1 MYFTLTSNKGAIGL
15 MSISSSASDGKRIAA
30 TRAKESSTTI
40 TPITLSERSIT
51 GLALIRIFVGYLW
64 FQQLFWKLPPTFAGL
79 YGYIIRE
86 SQHTIIPGYG
96 YILQHAF
103 LAGCTSLST
112 PAGCTAFVPLA
123 ACVWTGE
130 LLVSISLMFGLFTRF
145 GAILATI
152 LSIQLYVGLAY
163 TEWLWTY
170 GMLVLLALVLV
181 AVPAGRRLGVD
192 QWLAPRLQAAGQ
204 HHRIARIASW
214 LV

>member
-1 MYFTLTSNKGAIGL
+1 
-15 MSISSSASDGKRIAA
+15 MSISSSAGDRKRVAV
-30 TRAKESSTTI
+30 TGTKESSTTTS

-64 FQQLFWKLPPTFAGL
+64 FQQLFWKMPPDFRGL
-79 YGYIIRE
+79 YPYIIRE

-96 YILQHAF
+96 YILQHTF
-103 LAGCTSLST
+103 LAGCPSLST

-123 ACVWTGE
+123 ACVWTAE
-130 LLVSISLMFGLFTRF
+130 LLVSISLMVGLFTRF

-152 LSIQLYVGLAY
+152 LSLQLYVGLAY
-163 TEWLWTY
+163 TEWIWTY

-192 QWLAPRLQAAGQ
+192 QWLAPRPRAAGK
-204 HHRIARIASW
+204 HHRLARITNW
-214 LV
+214 FV